1 LVIGKE
7 DLGSMNNKLT
17 MSINTRIAANISEI
31 PDQLKVIESL
41 DRMNEKISEHPF
53 DSELVGW

>member
-1 LVIGKE
+1 
-7 DLGSMNNKLT
+7 MNNKLT

>member
-1 LVIGKE
+1 
-7 DLGSMNNKLT
+7 
-17 MSINTRIAANISEI
+17 MSINTRMAVNISEI

-41 DRMNEKISEHPF
+41 DRMNEKISEHTF